1 MKRCRPHIRWAL
13 AFTFAL
19 LASTAMTIS
28 AQADTVTLKANLQ
41 PSSEVPPRV
50 SKGHGILDATF
61 DTDIKLLTYTA
72 TYADLSGPVTM
83 AHFHGP
89 APVGQNAKVQVS
101 VEKNALA
108 SPMKG
113 QATLTDQQV
122 TDLMAGQGYFNIQTQ
137 ENPTGE
143 IRGQVMPSSMS
154 WQSELACWMLQKSMR
169 SETAKPEIDVQ
180 RTRAHTSRRVWLPRV
195 PRGWRLE
202 DVRDGSM

>member
-1 MKRCRPHIRWAL
+1 MNSTCRPHVRWTLSLAL
-13 AFTFAL
+13 TLFASASAF
-19 LASTAMTIS
+19 
-28 AQADTVTLKANLQ
+28 ADTVALKANLQ

-61 DTDIKLLTYTA
+61 DTDTKRLTWTA
-72 TYADLSGPVTM
+72 TYAELSGPVTM

-89 APVGQNAKVQVS
+89 APVGQNAKVQVP

-122 TDLMAGQGYFNIQTQ
+122 TDLMAGQWYFNIHTQ

-143 IRGQVMPSSMS
+143 IRGQVMPSN
-154 WQSELACWMLQKSMR
+154 
-169 SETAKPEIDVQ
+169 
-180 RTRAHTSRRVWLPRV
+180 
-195 PRGWRLE
+195 
-202 DVRDGSM
+202 

>member
-1 MKRCRPHIRWAL
+1 MISTCRPHVRWTL

-19 LASTAMTIS
+19 LASAM
-28 AQADTVTLKANLQ
+28 AHADTVSLKANLQ

-61 DTDIKLLTYTA
+61 DTDTKILTYTA
-72 TYADLSGPVTM
+72 TYDDLSGPVTM

-89 APVGQNAKVQVS
+89 APVGQNAKVQVP

-122 TDLMAGQGYFNIQTQ
+122 TDLLAGQWYFNIHTQ

-143 IRGQVMPSSMS
+143 IRGQVMPSN
-154 WQSELACWMLQKSMR
+154 
-169 SETAKPEIDVQ
+169 
-180 RTRAHTSRRVWLPRV
+180 
-195 PRGWRLE
+195 
-202 DVRDGSM
+202 